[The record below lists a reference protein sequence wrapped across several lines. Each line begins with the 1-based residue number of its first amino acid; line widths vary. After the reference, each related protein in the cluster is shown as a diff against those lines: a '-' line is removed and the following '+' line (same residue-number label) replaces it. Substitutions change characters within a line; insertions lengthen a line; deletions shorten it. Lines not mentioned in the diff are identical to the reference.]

1 MKIFILFL
9 ILSTQLSAAIDSLQ
23 YKIAPGK
30 YHSGGKL
37 EAFISKI
44 DTDNNVMEVKI
55 NYDII
60 KRPMI
65 PAPASL
71 LKSSMLIQ
79 LPLDFQDERGYLN
92 LELDKKKELDK
103 VIVYHAGRV
112 SLGKM
117 TNAHHVRI
125 IGKNRKYECDIYYHP
140 SIPELGWSKLGLLLN
155 LTLLSNY
162 QMDAQLE

>member
-1 MKIFILFL
+1 MKIFILLF
-9 ILSTQLSAAIDSLQ
+9 ILSSQLSAGIDSLQ

-30 YHSGGKL
+30 YHLGGKL
-37 EAFISKI
+37 EAVVSKI
-44 DTDNNVMEVKI
+44 DTAKNVMEVKI

-65 PAPASL
+65 PAPANL
-71 LKSSMLIQ
+71 LKSSMLLQ

-112 SLGKM
+112 SFGKM

-125 IGKNRKYECDIYYHP
+125 IGKNSKYVCDVYYHP

-155 LTLLSNY
+155 ITLLSNY
-162 QMDAQLE
+162 QMDAELQ

>member
-92 LELDKKKELDK
+92 LEMDKKKEHHNGYSGENK
-103 VIVYHAGRV
+103 H
-112 SLGKM
+112 GKHE
-117 TNAHHVRI
+117 ADE
-125 IGKNRKYECDIYYHP
+125 KE
-140 SIPELGWSKLGLLLN
+140 
-155 LTLLSNY
+155 
-162 QMDAQLE
+162 